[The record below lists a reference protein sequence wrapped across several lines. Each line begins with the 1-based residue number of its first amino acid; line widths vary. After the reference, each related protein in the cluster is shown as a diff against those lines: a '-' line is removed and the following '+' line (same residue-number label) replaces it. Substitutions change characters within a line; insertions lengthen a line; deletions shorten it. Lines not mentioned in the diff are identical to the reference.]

1 MRKDIE
7 KESLMQCLSWC
18 ALRELP
24 QKYDGKNVYIKAV
37 AKVKKADGSV
47 GYMAI
52 QKDKNGADKYIKDF
66 GSVSVIREIMEIYPY
81 LYLDAQ
87 YMPKFKTQK
96 KEERIA
102 MLSRLY
108 NKDFTSMS
116 LKELDKEV
124 LNHAIQMH
132 LNADNQRK
140 YDYNYGYEA
149 KDEDDEE
156 ETLLEE

>member
-24 QKYDGKNVYIKAV
+24 PKYDGKNVYIKAV

-52 QKDKNGADKYIKDF
+52 QKDKNGVDKYIKDF

-140 YDYNYGYEA
+140 YDYSYGYDA

-156 ETLLEE
+156 ESLLED

>member
-24 QKYDGKNVYIKAV
+24 QKHDGKNVYIKAV

-52 QKDKNGADKYIKDF
+52 QKDKNGVDKYIKDF

-108 NKDFTSMS
+108 NKDFSNMS
-116 LKELDKEV
+116 LKELDREV

-140 YDYNYGYEA
+140 YDYSYGYEA
-149 KDEDDEE
+149 KDEDDDEE
-156 ETLLEE
+156 SLLED

>member
-52 QKDKNGADKYIKDF
+52 QKDKNGVDKYIKDF

-108 NKDFTSMS
+108 NKNFDNMS
-116 LKELDKEV
+116 LKELDREV

-132 LNADNQRK
+132 LRADSQRK
-140 YDYNYGYEA
+140 YDYSFSNDVE
-149 KDEDDEE
+149 EEDEE

>member
-108 NKDFTSMS
+108 NKDFSNMS

-132 LNADNQRK
+132 LQADNQRK
-140 YDYNYGYEA
+140 YDYSYGYDAE
-149 KDEDDEE
+149 DEDDEE
-156 ETLLEE
+156 ESLLED

>member
-52 QKDKNGADKYIKDF
+52 QKDKNGVDKYIKDF

-108 NKDFTSMS
+108 NKDFSNMS

-140 YDYNYGYEA
+140 YDYSYNYDA

-156 ETLLEE
+156 ESLLED

>member
-24 QKYDGKNVYIKAV
+24 PKYDGKNVYIKAV

-52 QKDKNGADKYIKDF
+52 QKDKNGVDKYIKDF

-108 NKDFTSMS
+108 NKDFSNMS
-116 LKELDKEV
+116 LKELDREV

-149 KDEDDEE
+149 KDEDDDE